1 LRTTS
6 VTVEFPDDVLQ
17 LVDYAAKLELL
28 SRSAY
33 VRSAVVKALRQ
44 DHPQQLDRVL
54 QAPKT
59 ISQLTRSVSPG
70 TPSPGLP
77 HKHANK
83 SKWAQKHSL
92 YQKAREEVQHV
103 YDTAHLDRD
112 KGEVIARR
120 ESVLLDV
127 EAGEVL
133 RQGIRY
139 QRTFD
144 VFNRR

>member
-1 LRTTS
+1 M
-6 VTVEFPDDVLQ
+6 
-17 LVDYAAKLELL
+17 
-28 SRSAY
+28 
-33 VRSAVVKALRQ
+33 
-44 DHPQQLDRVL
+44 
-54 QAPKT
+54 
-59 ISQLTRSVSPG
+59 
-70 TPSPGLP
+70 P
-77 HKHANK
+77 HKHSNK
-83 SKWAQKHSL
+83 GKWAQKHSL